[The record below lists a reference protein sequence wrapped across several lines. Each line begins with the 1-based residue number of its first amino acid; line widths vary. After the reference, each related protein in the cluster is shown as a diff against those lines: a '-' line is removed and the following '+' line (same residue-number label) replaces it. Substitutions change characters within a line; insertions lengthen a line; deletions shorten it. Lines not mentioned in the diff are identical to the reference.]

1 MSCVNIAIYKS
12 EVNGVA
18 TPPPSKSYTHRAFLA
33 SALSRHSRVYNPLIA
48 EDTLA
53 TLNCCAK
60 LGAKF
65 VRKGYFE
72 FTGCDE
78 INCSGYFYTAN
89 SGTTLRLFLGI
100 TSLSKSLKYS
110 VLDGDASIRKRPNH
124 ELVKALKDLGADIR
138 CGNNCSAP
146 IWVRGVVRGGNVELK
161 AISSQFVSSLLFAL
175 PLAKGDS
182 VLRVLDVKSK
192 PYIDITMH
200 VLSESGVRIER
211 EGMTFYIEG
220 EQDFKLK
227 RFTVPAD
234 FSSASYLI
242 ACGVLAGKV
251 EIRGLFKSMQGDKAI
266 VDIVREM
273 GGRVKWNEDEGV
285 LIAEQSEL
293 EGIEVD
299 AGDFPDLVPTI
310 AVLGAVAKGKT
321 VIYNAEHLR
330 YKEIDRIE
338 GTCKNLKALGI
349 EAKPRSDGLEVIGGK
364 VKGGVVDSFGDHRM
378 ALAFSLLGLVAEN
391 GVIVKNA
398 EVVAVS
404 YPNYFEVLKELGAK
418 VVVDAC

>member
-146 IWVRGVVRGGNVELK
+146 IWVKGVVRGGNVELK

-182 VLRVLDVKSK
+182 VLRVLNVKSK

-211 EGMTFYIEG
+211 DDLTFYIEG